1 MDPGG
6 HVIISL
12 PGEPDRS
19 HSLAGARLCTIG
31 RSHSCDLV
39 LDDPAVSRRHARLF
53 RQGDEW
59 WIEDLGSRNG
69 TFVGGERLAGPRAF
83 AAGERIQVGP
93 ARLHLRAAHQASF
106 DSYSDPG
113 LTVALQAV
121 SMDGILGTGPEPVQ
135 APVPTPGTALLRR
148 VDCFARDLLA
158 CHASAA
164 LDDRVAAMASDLLEA
179 DRAAVFRAAADG
191 EELVLQAVRGR
202 DAGGGELL
210 VSRSIA
216 RQALSG
222 REAVLVRDATADA
235 RFSSQESIV
244 MEQIRTAV
252 CVPLFDG
259 HDVTG
264 LLYADRRSLATPFTE
279 EDLNL
284 AVLLAHLAAVKMR
297 ETRAQE
303 ELARRRLME
312 EEIKSAA
319 RIQRGLLPSEGID
332 RPEIQVFGRTEP
344 CLEVGGDYFDLLERP
359 GGGLML
365 AVGDVCGKGM
375 SAALIM
381 ASLHAQVRALAET
394 DAPLADLARRLN
406 AAVHRSVQGSHRFIT
421 LFLAELD
428 PAAGRLRFVNAGHN
442 PPLLLRAGGGD
453 ERLSSGGL
461 ILGVLPDIEYSVG
474 EAVLGPGDL
483 LLVYSDGVTEAET
496 AGEEQFGDERLLE
509 WLRPRRD
516 EAPAALVE
524 ALIDAVHAHTHP
536 DKPGDDITIMAV
548 RRP

>member
-6 HVIISL
+6 HIIVSF

-19 HSLAGARLCTIG
+19 QSLADARLCTIG
-31 RSHSCDLV
+31 RSHSCDLI

-53 RQGDEW
+53 REGGEW

-69 TFVGGERLAGPRAF
+69 TFVEDRRLATPRALKG
-83 AAGERIQVGP
+83 GERIQIGP
-93 ARLHLRAAHQASF
+93 ARLRLRPGGQPSF
-106 DSYSDPG
+106 DHYSDPG
-113 LTVALQAV
+113 LTVALRSV
-121 SMDGILGTGPEPVQ
+121 SVNGILGTGPGA
-135 APVPTPGTALLRR
+135 APAPAPTRGADLLHR
-148 VDCFARDLLA
+148 VDRFARELLA

-164 LDDRVAAMASDLLEA
+164 LDERVTALAADLLAA
-179 DRAAVFRAAADG
+179 DRAAVFHATAG
-191 EELVLQAVRGR
+191 SEELVLQAVQSREP
-202 DAGGGELL
+202 DAGAIL

-216 RQALSG
+216 RQALSEH
-222 REAVLVRDATADA
+222 EAVLVRDATADA
-235 RFSSQESIV
+235 RFSAQESVV
-244 MEQIRTAV
+244 MERIRTAV
-252 CVPLFDG
+252 CVPLYDG
-259 HDVTG
+259 YEVTG
-264 LLYADRRSLATPFTE
+264 LLYADRRSLAAPFTD
-279 EDLNL
+279 EDLSL
-284 AVLLAHLAAVKMR
+284 AALFAHLAAVKMR

-312 EEIKSAA
+312 EELKSAA

-332 RPEIQVFGRTEP
+332 RPEIQIFGRTEP
-344 CLEVGGDYFDLLERP
+344 CLDVGGDYFDLLERP
-359 GGGLML
+359 GGGLLL

-394 DAPLADLARRLN
+394 GAPLAELARRLN

-442 PPLLLRAGGGD
+442 PPLLLRAGG
-453 ERLSSGGL
+453 EAETLTSGGL
-461 ILGVLPDIEYSVG
+461 ILGVVPDIEYEVG
-474 EAVLGPGDL
+474 EAVLDSGDL
-483 LLVYSDGVTEAET
+483 LLVISDGVTEAEA
-496 AGEEQFGDERLLE
+496 AGEEQFGDARLLE
-509 WLRPRRD
+509 WLRPRRG
-516 EAPAALVE
+516 EPPAVLVE

-536 DKPGDDITIMAV
+536 AKPGDDITVMAI